1 MGIAATAS
9 PDLKKAFRG
18 VEPLKLLLLLRNAS
32 PRCRFRL
39 VHAHSLRTRGAR
51 IRLLHALYKTAQA
64 FGFSVS
70 HKHKIAPRGRYT
82 ERRKTYIALNK
93 FTGSRSTNLCACT
106 SDGLGF
112 QRDKPAQWFSP
123 FDNYQNGASCRFTKF
138 IVSNKCTQ
146 I

>member
-1 MGIAATAS
+1 MDGCRNNIH
-9 PDLKKAFRG
+9 KKLQFVGLLFFRIL
-18 VEPLKLLLLLRNAS
+18 PLSLPRSTFVHRRLRKRQPAKK
-32 PRCRFRL
+32 
-39 VHAHSLRTRGAR
+39 SLRRPLHLQR
-51 IRLLHALYKTAQA
+51 IY
-64 FGFSVS
+64 SVS
-70 HKHKIAPRGRYT
+70 HKHKIASRGRYT

-138 IVSNKCTQ
+138 FVNNKCTQ
-146 I
+146 V